1 MKKMLTALALAAM
14 ASSANAGYFAER
26 SLIQLA
32 KQPGDTELQAKI
44 QTQMS
49 QSPDAALKWFKTW
62 ASYENQPVISAA
74 WSEVG
79 LNLLRWSQPGKSYEW
94 RSAVRVDNLSVPVY
108 QQDSLIDLE
117 RTHAYHLSYPMT
129 TGTVHNYQIADTSNP
144 AFQTIATSER
154 RLTMGLPPVGPDN
167 ALVKVCKMGRSSA
180 APFIEMSETQRLAF
194 AQSSGL
200 DFNLC
205 LSGKQASAYWQ
216 ARYDDFV
223 DRFYDRTEN
232 HKPGASW

>member
-1 MKKMLTALALAAM
+1 MKKIFTALALAVM

-32 KQPGDTELQAKI
+32 EHPGNTDLQAKI
-44 QTQMS
+44 QTEMR
-49 QSPDAALKWFKTW
+49 QSPEAKLKWFKTW
-62 ASYENQPVISAA
+62 ASYENQPMISAA

-117 RTHAYHLSYPMT
+117 RAHAYHLSFPMT
-129 TGTVHNYQIADTSNP
+129 TGTVHNYQIADTSNLSY
-144 AFQTIATSER
+144 QTIATSQR

-180 APFIEMSETQRLAF
+180 APYIEMSETQRLVF
-194 AQSSGL
+194 AQVSGL

-205 LSGKQASAYWQ
+205 LGGRQANAYWQ

-223 DRFYDRTEN
+223 DRFHDRTEN
-232 HKPGASW
+232 HNPGASW